1 MKKWLCGFLAAI
13 MALMIFSAC
22 TSNSTP
28 EIDAKLCYPDD
39 LETELTTS
47 KEDVV
52 EKRGLVYDEESDTYS
67 LSDDGDGLSIID
79 GHKFAAAFAFNSDDL
94 LYKILY
100 IPSSKDDNPP
110 TFDDMKEYLDSVYG
124 ESEEFVDEILKEEGL
139 AWTTKTSKGTYRIAL
154 VEDNDSFF
162 IDVQGVS
169 GDVRSDSLKDL
180 EEK

>member
-13 MALMIFSAC
+13 MALMVFSAC
-22 TSNSTP
+22 ASNSTP

-39 LETELTTS
+39 LETELTTP
-47 KEDVV
+47 KEKVV

-79 GHKFAAAFAFNSDDL
+79 GHKFAAAFSFNSDNL
-94 LYKILY
+94 LYKIFY

-124 ESEEFVDEILKEEGL
+124 ESEEYVDEVLKQEGL
-139 AWTTKTSKGTYRIAL
+139 AWTTKTSKGTYQIAL
-154 VEDNDSFF
+154 VEDDDSFL
-162 IDVQGVS
+162 IYVQGIS
-169 GDVRSDSLKDL
+169 GDVRPDFLKDL
-180 EEK
+180 EEE